1 MIPNPRVS
9 NLIYE
14 MLLLIYLLEFQGDV
28 ISRCLSPPYP
38 IRKSFAKVVQKAN
51 LSPLQEFLTQL
62 YFVAHSSFNKT
73 NYYFF
78 FAFVGPSFSAAI
90 MLLQIEGV
98 KIHGTD

>member
-73 NYYFF
+73 NYFF

>member
-1 MIPNPRVS
+1 MS
-9 NLIYE
+9 
-14 MLLLIYLLEFQGDV
+14 FDV

-38 IRKSFAKVVQKAN
+38 IPKSFAKVVQKAN